1 MCIRDS
7 GHTVQKQA
15 YIFAFSDTFYLL
27 GMALIVALIAVFF
40 LKKPGQTSAG
50 GAH

>member
-1 MCIRDS
+1 
-7 GHTVQKQA
+7 
-15 YIFAFSDTFYLL
+15 
-27 GMALIVALIAVFF
+27 MALIVALIAVFF